1 MCSCFLHLTTQYAPI
16 LSCLLHNLDKQVSTL
31 RSRIFGLVTLTKSTA
46 HHLRFAHTF
55 SRSLLIHWTMLSP
68 WSARSSTSNVWAH
81 SLRLGSP
88 SSLIMYKVGKTMEPT
103 PLDLWSLD
111 FSTTVQ
117 VSMLRSELKM
127 RFDLPARTR
136 SEYSLSKTGRDAFPC
151 LSCVRSSTPKTS
163 AKSAGTASRPI
174 HLESLASFIFA
185 SHRKLT

>member
-1 MCSCFLHLTTQYAPI
+1 MYFSALSVASTEVNTLDACPLAPSTTVQPASKMYSSLPLI
-16 LSCLLHNLDKQVSTL
+16 SLLPFTPTLWSLLHDLDTILAYS
-31 RSRIFGLVTLTKSTA
+31 SRHVELE
-46 HHLRFAHTF
+46 HTF

-68 WSARSSTSNVWAH
+68 WSARSSTSNVCAH

-88 SSLIMYKVGKTMEPT
+88 SSLMMYRVGKMIEPT

-111 FSTTVQ
+111 FSTT
-117 VSMLRSELKM
+117 
-127 RFDLPARTR
+127 ARTR

-174 HLESLASFIFA
+174 HLFLLAS
-185 SHRKLT
+185 SS